1 MVVLDMPQRLKFWL
15 DECRQPST
23 AYKIACLLIVLTH
36 IGGSYLTIELM
47 LGQMVSN
54 TFNLL
59 LRLTCEALSIIF
71 VCHFLM
77 RPFLRLGI
85 LRSSF
90 NWKSAAGLLVYTFPV
105 AIFLAVLMFGLA
117 QVASFSDFDI
127 TSVQFSTKSGDVSDK
142 HMATS
147 AYIINAGQQYV
158 FLIFW
163 SAIYLSWHFYRKR
176 DELSKELE
184 VARLKQLANQIN
196 PHFLFNTLN
205 SIRALVYSNK
215 DQAAE
220 TITQLSELMRV
231 HMHAEVETL
240 STFAKEKELAQ
251 SYLDIEKLRL
261 QERLQLDWQVDQE
274 ALSVTM
280 PSLVL
285 LTLMENAI
293 KYGIAPSAKPGQ
305 ISVRASI
312 EQGTYFRLVVSN
324 SLPLKTV
331 GHGAGIGL
339 QNIRKRLQLLYS
351 EKAKLKINHAKNF
364 TVELELPIT

>member
-1 MVVLDMPQRLKFWL
+1 MVVLDMPQRLKSWL

-47 LGQMVSN
+47 LGHMMDN
-54 TFNLL
+54 KIALL
-59 LRLTCEALSIIF
+59 LRLSCEALSIIF

-77 RPFLRLGI
+77 RPYLRLGI

-90 NWKSAAGLLVYTFPV
+90 NWVSAVSLLVYAIPV
-105 AIFLAVLMFGLA
+105 AVLLAVFMYALA

-127 TSVQFSTKSGDVSDK
+127 DSVQFSTKAGEVSDK

-147 AYIINAGQQYV
+147 AYIINTGQQYV
-158 FLIFW
+158 FLMFW

-205 SIRALVYSNK
+205 SIRALVYSDK

-231 HMHAEVETL
+231 HMHAEVEML
-240 STFAKEKELAQ
+240 STFAKERELAE
-251 SYLDIEKLRL
+251 SYLNIEKLRL
-261 QERLQLDWQVDQE
+261 QDRLQLEWDVSADVLDI
-274 ALSVTM
+274 AM

-285 LTLMENAI
+285 LTLMENAV
-293 KYGIAPSAKPGQ
+293 KYGIAPSSKPGL
-305 ISVRASI
+305 ISVCASK
-312 EQGTYFRLVVSN
+312 QGDYFCLLVSN
-324 SLPLKTV
+324 SLPVKTV
-331 GHGAGIGL
+331 EHGAGIGL
-339 QNIRKRLQLLYS
+339 QNIRKRLQLLYADRATLTISHS
-351 EKAKLKINHAKNF
+351 EKF
-364 TVELELPIT
+364 TVQVELPLK